1 MQLED
6 YEDLG
11 VIIVQAMLDMK
22 SKIHLTSP
30 EFQESFKKECERIV
44 LDLESNW
51 NIVEEE
57 VTYTLNLKKLE
68 KKNG

>member
-6 YEDLG
+6 YEDL
-11 VIIVQAMLDMK
+11 VK
-22 SKIHLTSP
+22 
-30 EFQESFKKECERIV
+30 
-44 LDLESNW
+44 
-51 NIVEEE
+51 EE